1 MFKQEGENVYLNGIE
16 VPLSIFKRLEPTHKF
31 PNDLIVMFYDGERRH
46 YRTKNNSWSIPGI
59 WHDGERYLSRIK
71 EFVDLFA
78 NVQTE
83 EAALVEDSVKAVQA
97 AIASTEPDL
106 KAKYPVEEQP
116 NVELQQRDDI
126 KPKRVKRVR
135 STSKRTPRT
144 GN

>member
-16 VPLSIFKRLEPTHKF
+16 VPLSIFKRLEPAHKF

-59 WHDGERYLSRIK
+59 WQDGERYLSRIK

-78 NVQTE
+78 NVRTE
-83 EAALVEDSVKAVQA
+83 DAALIEDSVKAVEA

-106 KAKYPVEEQP
+106 KAKYPLEEP
-116 NVELQQRDDI
+116 TDVKLQQRDDI

-135 STSKRTPRT
+135 SPSKRSSGT
-144 GN
+144 

>member
-1 MFKQEGENVYLNGIE
+1 
-16 VPLSIFKRLEPTHKF
+16 
-31 PNDLIVMFYDGERRH
+31 MFYDGERRH

-135 STSKRTPRT
+135 STSKRSPRT